1 MSNLLPGFPSVPS
14 LTNPYGSFYD
24 NYFLQAHKVRDSIKA
39 DFDRIFAAPNL
50 RQADV
55 HGAEKG
61 IDMLL
66 HPAAIS
72 TAPTLKMIRG
82 ATDSGELSEY
92 VQDILTTPSSL
103 AGLPSLCFP
112 FGRGADGMPIGATLT
127 AQWGCDRMLWP
138 VAKALQV

>member
-1 MSNLLPGFPSVPS
+1 MLSNPLKRAYIDPSS
-14 LTNPYGSFYD
+14 FRSFYD
-24 NYFLQAHKVRDSIKA
+24 NYFLQAQKTRESIRA
-39 DFDRIFAAPNL
+39 EFDRVFAAPNL
-50 RQADV
+50 RQVDACGTEGGV
-55 HGAEKG
+55 
-61 IDMLL
+61 DMLL

-72 TAPTLKMIRG
+72 TAPTLEAVRG

-138 VAKALQV
+138 IAKALQV